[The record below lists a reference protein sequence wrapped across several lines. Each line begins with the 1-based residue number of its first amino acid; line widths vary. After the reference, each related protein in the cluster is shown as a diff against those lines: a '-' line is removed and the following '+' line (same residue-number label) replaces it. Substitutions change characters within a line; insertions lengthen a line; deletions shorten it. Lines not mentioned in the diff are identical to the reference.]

1 LKQAGLPSA
10 AFLAQGE
17 TMRRLLAILMLSALA
32 ACATVPK
39 LGAASDVHA
48 FLVAVRDGD
57 RPRFDQHVDYPALK
71 SQLKSRVLAEG
82 PALVAAHPEWGAIGA
97 LLTGPLVNVAVEQ
110 LVRPE
115 VFRAIAIE
123 HGYRAGKPIPNTLEI
138 AHVLQTMDGGRVC
151 IPAKGMCQLVFAN
164 EEGGWRLIAFEGD
177 VKSLTKL
184 KNTAALDS
192 ASPDR

>member
-1 LKQAGLPSA
+1 
-10 AFLAQGE
+10 
-17 TMRRLLAILMLSALA
+17 MRRLVPVLLLSLLA

-57 RPRFDQHVDYPALK
+57 RPKFDQHVDYPALK

-82 PALVAAHPEWGAIGA
+82 PSLVAAHPEWGAIGA
-97 LLTGPLVNVAVEQ
+97 LLTGPLINVAVDQ

-138 AHVLQTMDGGRVC
+138 AHVLQSMDGGRVC

-164 EEGGWRLIAFEGD
+164 EEGNWRLIAFEGD

-184 KNTAALDS
+184 KSTAALDS
-192 ASPDR
+192 ATPDR